1 MLNIGLSIVQNR
13 VASSLSTAFADFGAN
28 PSIIAADADQNALF
42 LSDASTGNVLT
53 SVSLSEFGA
62 PTNGSGFIGFDKSG
76 NAIEYSDGELPRTW
90 DASNNQWI
98 WMTDPAVTRISP
110 LDPNSWPIILG
121 VTVLT
126 NPNTDDLNDY
136 TFSRDQHFASVRSQ
150 DDYPVV
156 AGNRY
161 TLSALVHD
169 SSDSNARMLLD
180 SRDDTGVSVFQCQ
193 LLFDAEGNLT
203 TSNTSFVISDGVH
216 WGDQSI
222 VTVERG
228 GGWWEVHM
236 SGTATKTGTTT
247 VHGIYVGGD
256 VGSGILRIKALQ
268 LTQTDEFH
276 GLVGGDQ
283 TVGNVD
289 RESLEWF
296 LGSRAVAA
304 VQAATDLTLGLDFVE
319 TGGTYTSPNIPA
331 LAYIKGAG
339 DGIELYALVS
349 NFGVSD
355 TTSSGRTTISNLGN
369 HNLPGKARLA
379 VGVTASST
387 DIRASGDGDPA
398 ATVSTF
404 GSLPI
409 DWSEVTEISF
419 GSSWGSWNRDLPGG
433 INKIAI
439 AAVDTSNADLEAWS
453 GL

>member
-110 LDPNSWPIILG
+110 LDPNSWPLKSG
-121 VTVLT
+121 TTVLT
-126 NPNTDDLNDY
+126 NLNTDDLNDY
-136 TFSRDQHFASVRSQ
+136 TFSRDQSFASVRSQ
-150 DDYPVV
+150 NDYPVV

-161 TLSALVHD
+161 TISALVHD

-180 SRDDTGVSVFQCQ
+180 SRDDTGVSVFRCQ

-203 TSNTSFVISDGVH
+203 TSNINFVTGDGVD

-289 RESLEWF
+289 REALEWT
-296 LGSRAVAA
+296 LGSRARAA
-304 VQAATDLTLGLDFVE
+304 VQAATNLTVGNAW
-319 TGGTYTSPNIPA
+319 TQPSA
-331 LAYIKGAG
+331 
-339 DGIELYALVS
+339 
-349 NFGVSD
+349 SD
-355 TTSSGRTTISNLGN
+355 DERHLFQIDNASTFSVRTSSS
-369 HNLPGKARLA
+369 
-379 VGVTASST
+379 GVAEAQAAAGTSST
-387 DIRASGDGDPA
+387 GTTPA
-398 ATVSTF
+398 AGGHRIAAAMGSSDLSVSLDGASTVSTAGSASSLSSITTIAVGAAAD
-404 GSLPI
+404 GSLG
-409 DWSEVTEISF
+409 V
-419 GSSWGSWNRDLPGG
+419 RGG

>member
-28 PSIIAADADQNALF
+28 PSIIAADADQDALF

-98 WMTDPAVTRISP
+98 WMTDPAVTR
-110 LDPNSWPIILG
+110 
-121 VTVLT
+121 
-126 NPNTDDLNDY
+126 LN
-136 TFSRDQHFASVRSQ
+136 A
-150 DDYPVV
+150 
-156 AGNRY
+156 
-161 TLSALVHD
+161 LSANSVPVFGSITRTALAATGD
-169 SSDSNARMLLD
+169 LTPYRCTASSGSDRLSPVAAKTSGTAYTMAVSLKNITGTPSFQMYADTSTVTCVPTETAGDLTPSVGGTWTNGSARM
-180 SRDDTGVSVFQCQ
+180 V
-193 LLFDAEGNLT
+193 AE
-203 TSNTSFVISDGVH
+203 
-216 WGDQSI
+216 
-222 VTVERG
+222 G
-228 GGWWEVHM
+228 GGWFRLEL
-236 SGTATKTGTTT
+236 TATAGETGSSADRLIIDT
-247 VHGIYVGGD
+247 G
-256 VGSGILRIKALQ
+256 GSGSIDIRAI
-268 LTQTDEFH
+268 QTTATDKFP
-276 GLVGGDQ
+276 GWVGGDQ

-289 RESLEWF
+289 REALEWF

-355 TTSSGRTTISNLGN
+355 TTSSGRTTLSNLGN
-369 HNLPGKARLA
+369 HDLPGKARLA